1 MTEENKV
8 EQDTTEQPQQEQTQ
22 QSQPNPNP
30 NDALGL
36 GADDEIETAVLIVM
50 TKKDKAVLPI
60 VNIGNLKTDR
70 IASPREVYRMCQ
82 DVSDQ
87 ISSVSLLGELTN
99 VQVALLKESNQVVS
113 NLTAQKIALA
123 LNRAMDKKE

>member
-22 QSQPNPNP
+22 QSQPNP

>member
-1 MTEENKV
+1 MQEENKV
-8 EQDTTEQPQQEQTQ
+8 EDTTTQTTQEETQ
-22 QSQPNPNP
+22 QSQQSQPNP